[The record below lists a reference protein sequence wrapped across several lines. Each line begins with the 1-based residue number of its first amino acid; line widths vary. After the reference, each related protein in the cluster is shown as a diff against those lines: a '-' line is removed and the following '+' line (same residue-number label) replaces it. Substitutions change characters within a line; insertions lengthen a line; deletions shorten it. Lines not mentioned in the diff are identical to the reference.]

1 MIDVK
6 TLDKP
11 AQIRLLMDLEEAL
24 GWYPIVSLDVDDLRE
39 RFQDLEE
46 KPTDWVLHRACH
58 YVSRKNDETNSHLL
72 DWAQDVALELLANM
86 EKEVEG
92 VQA

>member
-39 RFQDLEE
+39 RFQDLD
-46 KPTDWVLHRACH
+46 KPSDWVLHRACH
-58 YVSRKNDETNSHLL
+58 YVSRKNCESNSHLL
-72 DWAQDVALELLANM
+72 DWAQDVALELMAET
-86 EKEVEG
+86 EKE
-92 VQA
+92 QTA

>member
-24 GWYPIVSLDVDDLRE
+24 GWYPIVSLDVEDLRE
-39 RFQDLEE
+39 RFEDLEE
-46 KPTDWVLHRACH
+46 TPTDWVLHRACH
-58 YVSRKNDETNSHLL
+58 YVSRKNKQPSTRLG
-72 DWAQDVALELLANM
+72 ARRCP
-86 EKEVEG
+86 
-92 VQA
+92 

>member
-6 TLDKP
+6 TLDRP

-39 RFQDLEE
+39 RFEDLEE
-46 KPTDWVLHRACH
+46 KPTDAVLRQACK
-58 YVSRKNDETNSHLL
+58 YVSRKNNEENWHLYE
-72 DWAQDVALELLANM
+72 WAQDVALELLA
-86 EKEVEG
+86 KE
-92 VQA
+92 QIA

>member
-24 GWYPIVSLDVDDLRE
+24 GWYPIVSLDVEDLRE
-39 RFQDLEE
+39 RFEDLEE

-58 YVSRKNDETNSHLL
+58 YVSRKNSETNSHLL
-72 DWAQDVALELLANM
+72 DWAQDVALEILADT
-86 EKEVEG
+86 EKE
-92 VQA
+92 QTA